1 MVERVFECFWVTL
14 GGGGLAVDIWRVC
27 CELVEGRRRRGLNG
41 DWRL

>member
-1 MVERVFECFWVTL
+1 MFLGDFGG